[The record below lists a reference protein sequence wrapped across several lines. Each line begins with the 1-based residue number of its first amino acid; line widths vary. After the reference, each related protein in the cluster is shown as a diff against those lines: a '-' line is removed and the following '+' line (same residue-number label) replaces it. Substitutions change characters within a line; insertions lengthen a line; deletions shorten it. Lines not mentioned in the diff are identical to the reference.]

1 MDITTLYC
9 RKSLPPTAS
18 SSWRCSAEALT
29 SRANPRFHRQEVL
42 KHGGGTGLGALHF
55 SFSQWLA
62 AQLKGCN
69 AIGFWLSTQDF
80 LLEELLK
87 EAWTY
92 TVANPWEV
100 IECDELRHKP
110 AHHLATIIGF
120 DQTTSKEVQMIL
132 K

>member
-1 MDITTLYC
+1 MEVATL
-9 RKSLPPTAS
+9 SLI
-18 SSWRCSAEALT
+18 
-29 SRANPRFHRQEVL
+29 
-42 KHGGGTGLGALHF
+42 
-55 SFSQWLA
+55 LA
-62 AQLKGCN
+62 ANSKFFLALLGRSPDQQSKS
-69 AIGFWLSTQDF
+69 AISFWLSTQDF